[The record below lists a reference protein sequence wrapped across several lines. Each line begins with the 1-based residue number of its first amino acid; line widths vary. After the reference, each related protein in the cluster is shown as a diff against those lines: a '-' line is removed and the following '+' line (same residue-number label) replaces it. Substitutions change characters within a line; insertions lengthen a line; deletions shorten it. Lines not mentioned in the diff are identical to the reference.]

1 MLVRY
6 GLTEDAEETRMTLP
20 RTPLLRAAVVLAASL
35 TVLAG
40 PAALAQDPSVPQRG
54 QDSDPKLS
62 GPNDRVPEKV
72 RPESDTTGS
81 TLSDKLQK
89 SDGVIK
95 PPSGIDPEIKTIPP
109 DPSPNSTPVI
119 PPPSN
124 AR

>member
-1 MLVRY
+1 MLV
-6 GLTEDAEETRMTLP
+6 A
-20 RTPLLRAAVVLAASL
+20 
-35 TVLAG
+35 
-40 PAALAQDPSVPQRG
+40 AALLTASAGTVAFAQDPSVPQRG
-54 QDSDPKLS
+54 QDSDLKLPA
-62 GPNDRVPEKV
+62 PNDRVPEKV
-72 RPESDTTGS
+72 RPEGGTTGS

-95 PPSGIDPEIKTIPP
+95 PPSDVDPEIKTIPP